1 MENNSQ
7 TPNLDQA
14 EARRSALIEK
24 NKGFLE
30 KALSQG
36 ISIERLL
43 PLLEISDLLGS
54 FLGRILNRRNI
65 C

>member
-14 EARRSALIEK
+14 EIERTALIDRHAE
-24 NKGFLE
+24 FLE
-30 KALSQG
+30 KALLRG

-43 PLLEISDLLGS
+43 PLLEFSDLLGS

>member
-36 ISIERLL
+36 MNPDSLI
-43 PLLEISDLLGS
+43 PLLGFADLAISKLGKI
-54 FLGRILNRRNI
+54 LKGKRI